1 MSSGTSYP
9 VNGQQLMMQL
19 DSVTSRLMDMGMT
32 TEEENMETEQS
43 QHQQNSLAH
52 QQADQ
57 QQR

>member
-1 MSSGTSYP
+1 
-9 VNGQQLMMQL
+9 MMQL